1 MDEHHPAIM
10 INGNYQDIIKQ
21 QNRELLIYITCVAL
35 LALLLVVALIY
46 IYRQMK
52 ALSIAKKGLQ
62 EVNERLFS
70 LNEELEEVNRHLRST
85 NLELQSPISL
95 KKPISPVSLNCV
107 LYM

>member
-1 MDEHHPAIM
+1 MTISISHGKYHNSIKLRLRSWMNITPLSM

-35 LALLLVVALIY
+35 LALLLVIALIY

-62 EVNERLFS
+62 
-70 LNEELEEVNRHLRST
+70 
-85 NLELQSPISL
+85 
-95 KKPISPVSLNCV
+95 VSK
-107 LYM
+107 

>member
-1 MDEHHPAIM
+1 M

-52 ALSIAKKGLQ
+52 ALSIAKKDY
-62 EVNERLFS
+62 R
-70 LNEELEEVNRHLRST
+70 
-85 NLELQSPISL
+85 
-95 KKPISPVSLNCV
+95 K
-107 LYM
+107 